1 MKNIAVIQRVEFI
14 EKRNEYCDALDQSW
28 TDLLLSINL
37 FPVFLPNNVSYV
49 KKFIKIREINGL
61 LISGGG
67 SLTKYNG
74 SSSERDAIE
83 KIMINF
89 SITKNIPVLG
99 VCRGMQS
106 IQNHFGND
114 IQIIKNHVK
123 KRHSLNVL
131 DYTKV

>member
-1 MKNIAVIQRVEFI
+1 M
-14 EKRNEYCDALDQSW
+14 
-28 TDLLLSINL
+28 DLVL
-37 FPVFLPNNVSYV
+37 
-49 KKFIKIREINGL
+49 
-61 LISGGG
+61 
-67 SLTKYNG
+67 
-74 SSSERDAIE
+74 ERDAIE

-89 SITKNIPVLG
+89 SISKNIPVLG

-131 DYTKV
+131 DYTKVGKILKQYDQVNSFHEYGSLKSNKDIISLAVSNDMLLKLLDMWIKKFMG